1 MLCQQHLRDFQSV
14 FDLQAVRRDL
24 LLPQFHAQQVVR
36 RHQSSL
42 NRKFHLAVNLLQLA
56 FHGFDGRKVVAQRH
70 DLPVIGVGLLA
81 HLGLGLLQLQAS
93 DLLAQPGEFVA
104 VDDFQPREDGL
115 HGRDAA
121 HKPPLDHRQRQVHRP
136 QLRDGHAEIG
146 LHQSVLGL
154 ENASRGRDLREVA
167 GQRLAARLQ
176 GRFKL
181 EPAVAERAVVFGGG
195 CAAFVERQG
204 LRSGRKGRAAE
215 NQIYESLFH
224 HL

>member
-1 MLCQQHLRDFQSV
+1 M
-14 FDLQAVRRDL
+14 
-24 LLPQFHAQQVVR
+24 
-36 RHQSSL
+36 
-42 NRKFHLAVNLLQLA
+42 NLLQLA

-154 ENASRGRDLREVA
+154 ENSSRGRDLREVVRK
-167 GQRLAARLQ
+167 RLAARLQ
-176 GRFKL
+176 SRFEV
-181 EPAVAERAVVFGGG
+181 EPAVAERTVVFGGG
-195 CAAFVERQG
+195 RTAFVERQG
-204 LRSGRKGRAAE
+204 LRPGRKGRAA
-215 NQIYESLFH
+215 QDQVYESLFH